1 MSKLG
6 WIIDLSTSVA
16 GQQFFHFRGYMSC
29 RLKFEQHLLP
39 SYYTENKSRLYVDG
53 VQVEHN
59 RFLDALIS
67 CRWRGGQIVE
77 DFRIFPS

>member
-16 GQQFFHFRGYMSC
+16 DQQFFHFHDYTSC

-39 SYYTENKSRLYVDG
+39 SYYTENESRLYVGG

-67 CRWRGGQIVE
+67 CGMSGGQIRE